1 VSDTKPHTTAPVA
14 AAGGNF
20 LRAGSN
26 EIRRQLDRYSLNQK
40 LRQLARDRDA
50 ALGALGEKAWE
61 AKIDLAPFP
70 EIQSHLQGVSARS
83 GELAATAGQLESQK
97 AALEDERRNAVERG
111 KARRDAVE
119 AKKRPVDA
127 SLTAVRNRSTDGERA
142 RTLAQA
148 RLAAI
153 ATELAAATR
162 DAGTV
167 RSPAGAQSTTETAEQ
182 RQTRLLSEQTVVKER
197 LAAAEAEL
205 PGLATQIAQLQA
217 ETSQY
222 AAEIAA
228 IVKEQNETTARLDGE
243 LGRMRSGL
251 QAASQA
257 QSQVG
262 KERSD
267 LYRKLG
273 QALFESQIR
282 PEALKESV
290 QRVAMID
297 AGRAE
302 LEGRLQASVA
312 ETQTLPQ
319 GTMSKFWGAIVGV
332 PLVVIALAWGASS
345 LLQQQPVTAP
355 ATTIAE
361 QPVNVDPQNEKD
373 RTVLRFVQA
382 GKTSDADTRDS
393 AVRILRED
401 ILTMGAT
408 ADQNH
413 LPILVKVLRS
423 SEPDLREAAAN
434 AIGMIGPTANE
445 TNALAQLLPDPVEP
459 VAQAA
464 RRALQASPDPAAV
477 QLLANAGSK

>member
-1 VSDTKPHTTAPVA
+1 VSDAKPRTTTPA
-14 AAGGNF
+14 AASGGNF

-26 EIRRQLDRYSLNQK
+26 ELRRQLDRYSLNQK
-40 LRQLARDRDA
+40 LRQLVRDRDA

-61 AKIDLAPFP
+61 QKIDLTPFA
-70 EIQSHLQGVSARS
+70 EIQTHLQGVSARS
-83 GELAATAGQLESQK
+83 GELAANAAELESQK
-97 AALEDERRNAVERG
+97 AALERARREAVEKG

-119 AKKRPVDA
+119 AKKRPVDS
-127 SLTAVRNRSTDGERA
+127 SLTAARNRHTDSERA

-153 ATELAAATR
+153 ATELAAAPR
-162 DAGTV
+162 
-167 RSPAGAQSTTETAEQ
+167 PAGAQPAAETAEQ
-182 RQTRLLSEQTVVKER
+182 RQARLLSEQGAVKQK

-205 PGLATQIAQLQA
+205 PGLAAQIAQLQA

-222 AAEIAA
+222 AAEIAT
-228 IVKEQNETTARLDGE
+228 IMKEQNETTARLDGE

-273 QALFESQIR
+273 QSLFESEIR
-282 PEALKESV
+282 PDALKDSV
-290 QRVAMID
+290 QRVVAID

-302 LEGRLQASVA
+302 LERRLQVSAA
-312 ETQTLPQ
+312 ETQALPQ
-319 GTMSKFWGAIVGV
+319 GTMSKFWATIVGA
-332 PLVVIALAWGASS
+332 PLLVIAIAWGASS
-345 LLQQQPVTAP
+345 FLQQQPVVAP

-361 QPVNVDPQNEKD
+361 QPVNAADPQNEKD
-373 RTVLRFVQA
+373 RTVLRFIQA
-382 GKTSDADTRDS
+382 GTKSDADTRDG

-408 ADQNH
+408 ADQSH
-413 LPILVKVLRS
+413 LPTLVKVLRS

-445 TNALAQLLPDPVEP
+445 TSALAQLLPDPVAP

-464 RRALQASPDPAAV
+464 RRALEASPDPAAL
-477 QLLANAGSK
+477 QLLANAPAR

>member
-1 VSDTKPHTTAPVA
+1 MSDAKPRTTASVA

-40 LRQLARDRDA
+40 LSQLGRERDT
-50 ALGALGEKAWE
+50 ALCALGEKAWDL
-61 AKIDLAPFP
+61 KIDLAPFAA
-70 EIQSHLQGVSARS
+70 IQDQLKGISARS

-97 AALEDERRNAVERG
+97 AALESARREAIERG

-119 AKKRPVDA
+119 AKKRPVDS
-127 SLTAVRNRSTDGERA
+127 SLATARNRSTDSERA
-142 RTLAQA
+142 RALAQA

-153 ATELAAATR
+153 ATELTAPTR
-162 DAGTV
+162 PPT
-167 RSPAGAQSTTETAEQ
+167 GAQPAAETAEQ
-182 RQTRLLSEQTVVKER
+182 RQARLLSEQNVVKER

-205 PGLATQIAQLQA
+205 PGLATQIAQLQS

-222 AAEIAA
+222 AAEIAT

-243 LGRMRSGL
+243 LGKMRSGL

-273 QALFESQIR
+273 HALFESEIR
-282 PEALKESV
+282 PEALKEWV
-290 QRVAMID
+290 QRVASID

-302 LEGRLQASVA
+302 VERRLQASIT
-312 ETQTLPQ
+312 ETQALPQ

-332 PLVVIALAWGASS
+332 PLVVIALVWGVSS
-345 LLQQQPVTAP
+345 LPPPAP
-355 ATTIAE
+355 EAPRATIPE
-361 QPVNVDPQNEKD
+361 PIGLDPQSEKD
-373 RTVLRFVQA
+373 RTVLRFIQA
-382 GKTSDADTRDS
+382 GTRSDEETRDG

-408 ADQNH
+408 ADQSH
-413 LPILVKVLRS
+413 LPTLIKVLRS
-423 SEPDLREAAAN
+423 KEPDLREAAAN
-434 AIGMIGPTANE
+434 AMGMIGPTANE
-445 TNALAQLLPDPVEP
+445 TNALAQLLRDPVAP

-464 RRALQASPDPAAV
+464 RRALEASPDPAAAD
-477 QLLANAGSK
+477 LLARANAGK

>member
-1 VSDTKPHTTAPVA
+1 MSDAKPHPA

-97 AALEDERRNAVERG
+97 AALERERRDAVERG

-127 SLTAVRNRSTDGERA
+127 SLTAARNRSTDGERA

-167 RSPAGAQSTTETAEQ
+167 RSPAGAQPTTETAEQ

-290 QRVAMID
+290 QRVVVID

-302 LEGRLQASVA
+302 LERRLQVSVA
-312 ETQTLPQ
+312 ETQALPQ

-332 PLVVIALAWGASS
+332 PLLVIALAWGASS
-345 LLQQQPVTAP
+345 LLQQQPVVAP

-361 QPVNVDPQNEKD
+361 QPVNAADPQNEKD

-408 ADQNH
+408 ADQSH

-464 RRALQASPDPAAV
+464 RRALEASPDPAAV
-477 QLLANAGSK
+477 QLLANAAGGK